1 MTSPSVKAT
10 EALANPA
17 AAKLLLG
24 ILGFYDETKPRVIS
38 SYKKVRRQF
47 LGKHPKNNKIY
58 PKFVL
63 RRYNQCFVKLTT
75 YIPAVKKC
83 PFAFLR
89 LAVEKCATL

>member
-10 EALANPA
+10 EVLEKLPA
-17 AAKLLLG
+17 AEPLRSRW
-24 ILGFYDETKPRVIS
+24 ILEDDPKPRVIT

-63 RRYNQCFVKLTT
+63 RRYNQCFVNLTT
-75 YIPAVKKC
+75 YIPPVKKC
-83 PFAFLR
+83 LFALLR
-89 LAVEKCATL
+89 LAVEKCSKL